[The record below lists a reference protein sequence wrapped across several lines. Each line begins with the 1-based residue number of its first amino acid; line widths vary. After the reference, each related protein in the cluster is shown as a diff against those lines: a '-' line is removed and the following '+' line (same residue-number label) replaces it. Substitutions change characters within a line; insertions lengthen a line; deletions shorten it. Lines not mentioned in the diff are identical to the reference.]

1 MNIDI
6 PSHQERILE
15 RYKTELEY
23 YNCGFKHEILH
34 GDLQTNYKEHRW
46 LTYWIRN
53 PDLQDPSDE
62 LWDFMSELYLR
73 AGWLLEKDW
82 GEEDEH
88 GNSKLQAIKLF
99 VANPE
104 VVAAAKAKYAENNT

>member
-1 MNIDI
+1 MEITI

-15 RYKTELEY
+15 RYKDELEKY
-23 YNCGFKHEILH
+23 VSGFSREILT

-46 LTYWIRN
+46 LTFWIRDE
-53 PDLQDPSDE
+53 DLRDPTDE
-62 LWDFMSELYLR
+62 LWNFLAATYLR
-73 AGWLLEKDW
+73 AGWVLEKDW
-82 GEEDEH
+82 GEEDER

-104 VVAAAKAKYAENNT
+104 AIAAAKAKYEEENT